1 MGDKNAVKY
10 LVKHVNRSPN
20 RNASNKNDKN
30 ANKFHDKNAQK
41 SQNKNVKRSQE
52 KFANNQRMVGGKEII
67 RTETTTTASEYA
79 LEYIHILTLFIL
91 LPSGTEIDRQL
102 P

>member
-1 MGDKNAVKY
+1 MTISGIQFLRLPLFISHKKRY
-10 LVKHVNRSPN
+10 LVHFCQK
-20 RNASNKNDKN
+20 D
-30 ANKFHDKNAQK
+30 HDKNAQK
-41 SQNKNVKRSQE
+41 SQNKNVKRSPE
-52 KFANNQRMVGGKEII
+52 KFANNLRMAGGKEMIL
-67 RTETTTTASEYA
+67 TETTTTASEYA

>member
-1 MGDKNAVKY
+1 
-10 LVKHVNRSPN
+10 
-20 RNASNKNDKN
+20 
-30 ANKFHDKNAQK
+30 
-41 SQNKNVKRSQE
+41 
-52 KFANNQRMVGGKEII
+52 MVGGKEII
-67 RTETTTTASEYA
+67 LTETTTTAS

>member
-1 MGDKNAVKY
+1 MA
-10 LVKHVNRSPN
+10 
-20 RNASNKNDKN
+20 
-30 ANKFHDKNAQK
+30 
-41 SQNKNVKRSQE
+41 
-52 KFANNQRMVGGKEII
+52 GGKEMIL
-67 RTETTTTASEYA
+67 TETTTTASEYA